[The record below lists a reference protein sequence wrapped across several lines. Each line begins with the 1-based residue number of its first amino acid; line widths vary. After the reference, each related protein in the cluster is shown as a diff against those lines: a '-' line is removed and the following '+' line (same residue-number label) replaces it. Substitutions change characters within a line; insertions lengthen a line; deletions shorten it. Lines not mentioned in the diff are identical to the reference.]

1 MDNFLSVDQATP
13 LCAAPFIAREE
24 ALLHSDFSLEEVSI
38 DDFLHPQLFEIS
50 PQGQYTARAD
60 IVAWLLAKPTQ
71 QRWILSQARLT
82 QLDNDN
88 MLLCYQAN
96 SLVDGVAKKT
106 GSLRSSIWRREQ
118 GLWRLFFHQATPY

>member
-1 MDNFLSVDQATP
+1 MDNSLSVDQATA
-13 LCAAPFIAREE
+13 LCVAPFITLEE
-24 ALLHSDFSLEEVSI
+24 ELLHTDFSLGLVNI
-38 DDFLHPQLFEIS
+38 DDFLHPELFEIS

-96 SLVDGVAKKT
+96 SLVDGETKKT

-118 GLWRLFFHQATPY
+118 GRWRLFFHQATPY